1 MYDFDSARRPRTRSE
16 RREQRRL
23 KGRRHKVDGRS
34 IFTLARAAARGGQK
48 RRRR

>member
-23 KGRRHKVDGRS
+23 KARRHKVDGRS
-34 IFTLARAAARGGQK
+34 IFTLARAAARGGRHK
-48 RRRR
+48 RQR